1 MLIFYQIFTLGG
13 REVDNNLKFTHLHVH
28 TEFSLLDG
36 SAKIKSLVA
45 RAKELNMSHLAITDH
60 GSMYGIIDFYKAC
73 KEVGIKP
80 VIGCEV
86 YVCEGS
92 RFDKTPGG
100 NGQYS
105 HLVLLAENEEG
116 YQNLIKLV
124 SLGFIEGFYYKPR
137 IDHEILRQHSE
148 GLIALSACLG
158 GEIPSALLNSTYEK
172 AKEIAVF
179 YNELFGQDNFY
190 LELQDHGFM
199 EQKRV
204 NPLLIK
210 ISEETGIPLV
220 AANDSHY
227 IYREDAKAHEIL
239 LCVQTLKTIED
250 EDRMKFEGEE
260 FYLKSPEEMYAIFKG
275 NESALENSFAIGE
288 RCNVEFE
295 FHNYKLPKFILPD
308 TETDGAAYL
317 RKLCETGLFERYAEI
332 TDKMQTRLDY
342 ELDTIIS
349 MGFCDYFLITWDFMR
364 FAREEGIMVGP
375 GRGSGAGSIVAYC
388 LKITN
393 IDPLKYDL
401 IFERFLN
408 PERISMPDFDIDF
421 CYERRQDVIDYVIE
435 KYGADHV
442 AQIITFGTMGAKAVI
457 RDVGRALAM
466 SYADVDRIAKMIP
479 FELGINIDRA
489 LKINSEL
496 RTAYD
501 NEEQTRELLDMSMK
515 LEGLPRHAST
525 HAAGVVISD
534 KPIMEYVPLNNNGGV
549 ITTQFSMTVLEELGL
564 LKMDF
569 LGLTTLTI
577 IKHALEQIKISYGK
591 EIDIDNIPLDDK
603 EVFALISQAKTE
615 GLFQLESAGMK
626 NLMRDLRPEDLNDI
640 IAAIS
645 LFRPGPMEFI
655 PKYVAGKHTKGEI
668 KYLHP
673 KLKPILE
680 PTYGCIVYQEQVMQI
695 VRDLAGYSLS
705 RSDLMRRAMSKKKA
719 DVMAEERKN
728 FIYGLGDDVPGCVK
742 NGIPKEIG
750 EQIFDEMTDFAKYAF
765 NKSHAAAYAV
775 IGYQTAWLKVHYPI
789 QFMAAMLSAVMGHA
803 GKVAVYIDEC
813 KKMGIDLLPPDIN
826 KGYSSFSVDGDSIRF
841 GLSAIKNVG
850 RAVIEAI
857 VQEREGGGA
866 FKSLN
871 EFINRLESKDLNK
884 RCLEGLIKV
893 GAFDSLGGR
902 RAQYIA
908 CYQQILSGASQNRK
922 NNIEG
927 QLNLFEMAGD
937 NGDSSDNLYEDN
949 LPNVDEYTNLEILAM
964 EKELMGIYVSGSPL
978 SAYMEILD
986 KYVTDTSKSFN
997 TSDDEDE
1004 MVEIGS
1010 SDSGLHDGKN
1020 VVLGGII
1027 TDKSVIYTKN
1037 NKQMAFI
1044 TLEDTFG
1051 TVEIIVF
1058 PNIYE
1063 NLLSRLAIDSVI
1075 IVSGKVTMREGE
1087 NAKLIANDIKF
1098 YNDLTSGLTENTNA
1112 TLWLKIKQGRELE
1125 ENTLINILGKHTGD
1139 TPVNVHYEY
1148 SKKTVK
1154 LKSNYWV
1161 AIDDKLIARLKDMLD
1176 EDAVALK
1183 YS

>member
-1 MLIFYQIFTLGG
+1 M
-13 REVDNNLKFTHLHVH
+13 DNNLKFTHLHVH
-28 TEFSLLDG
+28 TEYSLLDG
-36 SAKIKSLVA
+36 SAKIKNLVE

-60 GSMYGIIDFYKAC
+60 GAMYGVIDFYKAC

-86 YVCEGS
+86 YICEGS
-92 RFDKTPGG
+92 RFDKSTSK

-105 HLVLLAENEEG
+105 HLILLAENEEG
-116 YQNLIKLV
+116 YRNLIKLV

-137 IDHEILRQHSE
+137 IDHEILKKHSK

-158 GEIPSALLNSTYEK
+158 GEISSALLNSTYEK

-179 YNELFGQDNFY
+179 YNEIFGAGNFY
-190 LELQDHGFM
+190 LELQDHGFI

-227 IYREDAKAHEIL
+227 IYKEDAKAHEIL
-239 LCVQTLKTIED
+239 LCVQTLKTIDD

-275 NESALENSFAIGE
+275 HEIALENSFAIGE

-295 FHNYKLPKFILPD
+295 FHNYKLPKFALPE
-308 TETDGAAYL
+308 TEKDNAAYL
-317 RKLCETGLFERYAEI
+317 RKLCEAGLSERYKEV
-332 TDKMQTRLDY
+332 TDKMKARLNY

-393 IDPLKYDL
+393 IDPLQYEL

-421 CYERRQDVIDYVIE
+421 CYERRQEVIDYVIE

-479 FELGINIDRA
+479 FELGITIDRA
-489 LKINSEL
+489 LRINSEL
-496 RTAYD
+496 KTAYD
-501 NEEQTRELLDMSMK
+501 NEEETKELIDMSVK

-534 KPIMEYVPLNNNGGV
+534 RPIMEYVPLNNNGGV

-591 EIDIDNIPLDDK
+591 EIDIDSIPLDD
-603 EVFALISQAKTE
+603 EAVFALISQAKTE

-626 NLMRDLRPEDLNDI
+626 NLMRDLRPENLNDI

-645 LFRPGPMEFI
+645 LFRPGPMDFI

-673 KLKPILE
+673 KLKPILS

-728 FIYGLGDDVPGCVK
+728 FIYGLGDDVPGCIK

-775 IGYQTAWLKVHYPI
+775 IGYQTAWLKVHYPV

-813 KKMGIDLLPPDIN
+813 KKMGISLLPPDIN
-826 KGYSSFSVDGDSIRF
+826 KGYSTFSVDGDSIRF

-850 RAVIEAI
+850 RSVIDAI
-857 VQEREGGGA
+857 VLEREKGGS

-893 GAFDSLGGR
+893 GAFDSLGGK

-927 QLNLFEMAGD
+927 QLNLFEVAGGAD
-937 NGDSSDNLYEDN
+937 KDNLYEDN
-949 LPNVDEYTNLEILAM
+949 LPDISEYSNLEILAM

-978 SAYMEILD
+978 SAYMDTLD
-986 KYVTDTSKSFN
+986 KYITDTSKSFN
-997 TSDDEDE
+997 TAEDEDE
-1004 MVEIGS
+1004 MGELGT
-1010 SDSGLHDGKN
+1010 SGGGLYDGKN

-1037 NKQMAFI
+1037 NKQMSFI
-1044 TLEDTFG
+1044 TLEDNFG
-1051 TVEIIVF
+1051 TVEVIVF

-1063 NLLSRLAIDSVI
+1063 KFLSRLAVDSVI

-1087 NAKLIANDIKF
+1087 NAKLIANEIKF
-1098 YNDLTSGLTENTNA
+1098 YNDIGEKKEA

-1125 ENTLINILGKHTGD
+1125 ENAIINILSKYIGD
-1139 TPVNVHYEY
+1139 TPVNIHYEY
-1148 SKKTVK
+1148 SKKNVK
-1154 LKSNYWV
+1154 LNPDYWV
-1161 AIDDKLIARLKDMLD
+1161 ELDERLIARLKDMLD

>member
-1 MLIFYQIFTLGG
+1 M
-13 REVDNNLKFTHLHVH
+13 DNNLKFTHLHVH
-28 TEFSLLDG
+28 TEYSLLDG
-36 SAKIKSLVA
+36 SAKIKQLVA
-45 RAKELNMSHLAITDH
+45 RAKELGMNHLAITDH
-60 GSMYGIIDFYKAC
+60 GAMYGVIDFYKAA
-73 KEVGIKP
+73 KAEGIKP

-86 YVCEGS
+86 YVSADS
-92 RFDKTPGG
+92 RFDRNPAKNG
-100 NGQYS
+100 NYH

-116 YQNLIKLV
+116 YRNLIKLV

-137 IDHEILRQHSE
+137 VDHEILKEYSA

-172 AKEIAVF
+172 AKSIALF
-179 YNELFGQDNFY
+179 YNDIFGQGNFY
-190 LELQDHGFM
+190 LELQDHGFI

-204 NPLLIK
+204 NPLLVK

-227 IYREDAKAHEIL
+227 IYKEDAKAHEIL

-260 FYLKSPEEMYAIFKG
+260 FYLKSPKEMYDTFKG
-275 NESALENSFAIGE
+275 LESALENSFAIGE
-288 RCNVEFE
+288 RCTVDFE
-295 FHNYKLPKFILPD
+295 FHNYKLPKFDLPE
-308 TETDGAAYL
+308 TEPDGALYL
-317 RKLCETGLFERYAEI
+317 RKLCESGLSERYDNISDEI
-332 TDKMQTRLDY
+332 KKRLDY
-342 ELDTIIS
+342 ELNTIIT

-364 FAREEGIMVGP
+364 FAREAGIMVGP

-388 LKITN
+388 LRITN
-393 IDPLKYDL
+393 IDPLAYDL

-421 CYERRQDVIDYVIE
+421 CYERRQEVIDYVRD

-466 SYADVDRIAKMIP
+466 SYADVDRVAKMIP
-479 FELGINIDRA
+479 FELGITIERA
-489 LKINSEL
+489 LRINPEL
-496 RTAYD
+496 KTAYEGEND
-501 NEEQTRELLDMSMK
+501 TKELVDMSMK

-577 IKHALEQIKISYGK
+577 IKHALEQIKISYGTDV
-591 EIDIDNIPLDDK
+591 DIDAIPLDD
-603 EVFALISQAKTE
+603 EAVFTLISQAKTE

-626 NLMRDLRPEDLNDI
+626 NLMRDLRPENLNDI

-645 LFRPGPMEFI
+645 LFRPGPMDFI
-655 PKYVAGKHTKGEI
+655 PMYVAGKHSKTEI

-695 VRDLAGYSLS
+695 VRELAGYSMG
-705 RSDLMRRAMSKKKA
+705 RSDLIRRVMSKKKT
-719 DVMAEERKN
+719 DVMMEERKN
-728 FIYGLGDDVPGCVK
+728 FIYGLEGDVPGCIK
-742 NGIPKEIG
+742 NGIPKEVG
-750 EQIFDEMTDFAKYAF
+750 EQIFDNMADFAKYAF
-765 NKSHAAAYAV
+765 NKSHAAAYAL
-775 IGYQTAWLKVHYPI
+775 IGYQTGWLKVHYPV
-789 QFMAAMLSAVMGHA
+789 QFMAAMLSAVMAHA
-803 GKVAVYIDEC
+803 AKVSVYIDEC

-826 KGYSSFSVDGDSIRF
+826 KGYSAFSVDGNSIRF
-841 GLSAIKNVG
+841 GLSAIKSVG
-850 RAVIEAI
+850 RSVIDAI
-857 VQEREGGGA
+857 VSERERVGPY
-866 FKSLN
+866 KSLN
-871 EFINRLESKDLNK
+871 EFISRLDTKDLNK
-884 RCLEGLIKV
+884 RCLESLIKA

-902 RAQYIA
+902 RSQYIA

-927 QLNLFEMAGD
+927 QLNLFEM
-937 NGDSSDNLYEDN
+937 SDDDDKANIHADN
-949 LPNVDEYTNLEILAM
+949 LPDIPEYASAEILAM

-978 SAYMEILD
+978 SAYMDVLD

-997 TSDDEDE
+997 TAEDE
-1004 MVEIGS
+1004 EEMAEGPAPAAPG
-1010 SDSGLHDGKN
+1010 GLYDGKS
-1020 VVLGGII
+1020 VVLGGIV

-1037 NKQMAFI
+1037 NKSMCFI
-1044 TLEDTFG
+1044 TLEDSFG

-1063 NLLSRLAIDSVI
+1063 KHLSRLAVDSVI
-1075 IVSGKVTMREGE
+1075 VVSGRVTMKEGE
-1087 NAKLIANDIKF
+1087 NAKLIANEIKF
-1098 YNDLTSGLTENTNA
+1098 YSELDIKPSG
-1112 TLWLKIKQGRELE
+1112 TLWLKIKPGREAAEDAIINMLE
-1125 ENTLINILGKHTGD
+1125 KHIGT

-1148 SKKTVK
+1148 TKKTVK
-1154 LKSNYWV
+1154 LQSNYWV
-1161 AIDDKLIARLKDMLD
+1161 KPDDELISSLKGLLD